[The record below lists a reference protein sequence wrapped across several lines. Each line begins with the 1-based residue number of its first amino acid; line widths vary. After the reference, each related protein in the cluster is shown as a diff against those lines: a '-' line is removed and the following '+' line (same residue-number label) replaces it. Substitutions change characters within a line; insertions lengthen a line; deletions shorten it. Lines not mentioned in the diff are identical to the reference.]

1 MNSLKSKI
9 AYLKGY
15 MEGLDIDKDSKEG
28 KMFTEVINVM
38 GLMSEKIESLEKH
51 EEEIEDYIETIDGE
65 LTMVK
70 DEIYGYEDVEFLDYD
85 YENEED
91 DHYIEIS
98 CANCNETI
106 FVEREILNSMDG
118 IRCPSC
124 HGFITCGS
132 KKEHK
137 SND

>member
-1 MNSLKSKI
+1 MDSLKSKI
-9 AYLKGY
+9 SYLKGY

-28 KMFTEVINVM
+28 KMFTEIINVM
-38 GLMSEKIESLEKH
+38 GYMSEKIESLEKH

-70 DEIYGYEDVEFLDYD
+70 DEIYGYEDGEFLNYD
-85 YENEED
+85 YEDEED

-98 CANCNETI
+98 CANCNEII
-106 FVEREILNSMDG
+106 FVEREILNSMDE

-124 HGFITCGS
+124 HGFITFGS